1 MSYILEA
8 LKKAQAERQLG
19 SAPTIHALPIQAAA
33 AERTGAGRAPLAIAL
48 TAAVVAAIAA
58 GVLWWRQATPVAP
71 PLASAVVEPRVGPAQ
86 LPPGPVVVARQ
97 LPVAPPAPVAV
108 AVPPPPSPAKNRAPA
123 SASAPGSAPVSG
135 PASAPVSAPVSA
147 PPASAS
153 VSAPAAQAA
162 EPVVAAQEE
171 NLPMLRELPEAQ
183 RAGMPQVTF
192 GGYMYSPNP
201 ADRLLLIDKT
211 LRREGEEVAPGLV
224 LERLLPK
231 AAVMN
236 YRGMRYRV
244 PY

>member
-33 AERTGAGRAPLAIAL
+33 AERSGAGRLPLAIAV
-48 TAAVVAAIAA
+48 TAAVVAAIGA

-71 PLASAVVEPRVGPAQ
+71 PVLASAVVEPAPAPVQQ
-86 LPPGPVVVARQ
+86 L
-97 LPVAPPAPVAV
+97 PPAPVQQLPPAPAAMARPLPVVRPV
-108 AVPPPPSPAKNRAPA
+108 AAAPAPTPPPVATKSGAAALPAPA
-123 SASAPGSAPVSG
+123 R
-135 PASAPVSAPVSA
+135 
-147 PPASAS
+147 
-153 VSAPAAQAA
+153 VSAPAAQAS
-162 EPVVAAQEE
+162 EPAAAPEE

-183 RAGMPQVTF
+183 RSGMPQVSF

-224 LERLLPK
+224 LEKLLPK

-236 YRGMRYRV
+236 YRGTRYRV

>member
-33 AERTGAGRAPLAIAL
+33 AERSGAGRIPLAIAL

-71 PLASAVVEPRVGPAQ
+71 PVLASAVIEPGPVLQPAPQ
-86 LPPGPVVVARQ
+86 LPPAPVVVTRQ
-97 LPVAPPAPVAV
+97 LPVARPAQVAPAPAFTPAPAPAPAPSKNRVAPSPAAPPAPAL
-108 AVPPPPSPAKNRAPA
+108 
-123 SASAPGSAPVSG
+123 
-135 PASAPVSAPVSA
+135 
-147 PPASAS
+147 
-153 VSAPAAQAA
+153 VSAPAVQAS
-162 EPVVAAQEE
+162 EPAAAAPEE
-171 NLPMLRELPEAQ
+171 SLPTLRELPEAQ
-183 RAGMPQVTF
+183 RSGMPQVTF

-224 LERLLPK
+224 LEKLLPK

-236 YRGMRYRV
+236 YRGTRYRV

>member
-33 AERTGAGRAPLAIAL
+33 LERSGGGRVPLAIAL
-48 TAAVVAAIAA
+48 TAAMVAAIAA

-71 PLASAVVEPRVGPAQ
+71 PVFASAVIEPALAPQPAPQ
-86 LPPGPVVVARQ
+86 LPPTPALVVVARQ
-97 LPVAPPAPVAV
+97 LPVARPTVVAPAPALTPAPAKSRVAPSPAPPAP
-108 AVPPPPSPAKNRAPA
+108 
-123 SASAPGSAPVSG
+123 APVT
-135 PASAPVSAPVSA
+135 
-147 PPASAS
+147 
-153 VSAPAAQAA
+153 APAAQMSEPAGAA
-162 EPVVAAQEE
+162 PEE
-171 NLPMLRELPEAQ
+171 RLPTLRELPEAQ
-183 RAGMPQVTF
+183 RSGMPQVSF

-224 LERLLPK
+224 LEKLLPK

-236 YRGMRYRV
+236 YRGTRYRV